1 MKFYMKQK
9 MFSLSQRFDIFNEA
23 GESVFYVENELLSL
37 GRKMHVYE
45 TKTDQEVAFIQQKL
59 LVWLPRFEVYVEGD
73 HISTIKKELTFL
85 KPKYTISGLDWNIQ
99 GNWLEY
105 DYQIYTKDNR
115 EVASIGKK
123 WFSFTDSF
131 EFDIKDDSVNPI
143 AVISVILAID
153 AVMDSRER

>member
-59 LVWLPRFEVYVEGD
+59 LVWLPRFEVYVDGD